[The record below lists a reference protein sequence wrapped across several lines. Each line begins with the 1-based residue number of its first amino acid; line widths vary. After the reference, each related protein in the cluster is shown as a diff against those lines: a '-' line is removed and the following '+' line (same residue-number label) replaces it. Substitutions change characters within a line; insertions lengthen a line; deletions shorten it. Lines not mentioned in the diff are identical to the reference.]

1 MMMSRPRKGMQH
13 DVIPMV
19 ILETQIIFLF
29 KTTDATNDENTNLND
44 GFCSEY
50 FVYEGENN
58 DFLCFESNLQVSKWG
73 IITALQCL
81 MSRLYSGTVC
91 AGEPKTSVSR
101 ASSEKNVNRNI
112 LISEVYIYFV
122 SNVNIVPT
130 DLLDLKLL
138 PV

>member
-19 ILETQIIFLF
+19 ILETQISFLF

-58 DFLCFESNLQVSKWG
+58 DFLCFESNLPS
-73 IITALQCL
+73 
-81 MSRLYSGTVC
+81 
-91 AGEPKTSVSR
+91 
-101 ASSEKNVNRNI
+101 
-112 LISEVYIYFV
+112 
-122 SNVNIVPT
+122 
-130 DLLDLKLL
+130 
-138 PV
+138 